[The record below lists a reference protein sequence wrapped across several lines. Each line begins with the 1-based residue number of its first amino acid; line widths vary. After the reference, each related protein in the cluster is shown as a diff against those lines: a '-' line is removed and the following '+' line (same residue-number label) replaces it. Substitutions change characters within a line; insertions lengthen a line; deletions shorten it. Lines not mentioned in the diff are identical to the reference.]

1 MATISGTQGYWKVWL
16 VVNEASTSVVNNTSS
31 ANWELWL
38 GRTYE
43 STSYIQGTPT
53 INIKISG
60 KTAYDDSPYLNIS
73 GITQN
78 GVKLLSGTVTDITH
92 NDNGTIKNDTISFTW
107 TGSGFNPNNV
117 SASGTYTTSTIPRAT
132 PAPKFTAT
140 VGTPMYI
147 NISPKAT
154 DTFYHRIHL
163 TIGGTGY
170 WLKSDGSI
178 TTVVNDYDTFGNT
191 VTSIK
196 FNAPTSLYS
205 KFTGKSTTGTIEV
218 YTYRR
223 YKSLLESS
231 YKYSQVGST
240 TSNSFTLQC
249 DSTKCTP
256 VITGTVV
263 DTNPVTLS
271 LTGDK
276 NSLVA
281 NASHATITP
290 IIKSVSDTNDT
301 ATTINYM
308 YIDGVQFSGDTVTI
322 TKPTGK
328 SFVLRV
334 VNSRGYPAEYIVDAT
349 GDLIPYVPLTFNVLN
364 LKRTEPTTGEVDVQ
378 YDGKYFNST
387 FNNGVP
393 NELTLGWLY
402 RETNTDEWIGSV
414 NIDTNTN
421 YNNTLLTSAI
431 PDSFGLT
438 FLEDWDGSNTV
449 YQLAFNDKYSLQ
461 TVVSSSGSFVWVT
474 LTNTIENTRK
484 TIYRYLNNSSG
495 NSGVQENNVTLLL
508 PEDIGSFATV
518 NTEDKLYE
526 YLKTISISTLTNYDI
541 KNDNTY
547 SGKDSLGNIFD
558 YKKSYE
564 FVLYCFDK
572 LTNLEISGIISRG
585 LPVFW
590 WNANNFYVNGNIHA
604 NNIREPHIIAS
615 YKLATE
621 TVNDG
626 AKLSIGDLIYN
637 NTNGIIEV
645 EYIDSNSYLKINHDG
660 YILISYN
667 VWFQGDGSARP
678 WLHCERYRLENNEDL
693 TTVEVYTHS
702 IDDNSS
708 RFVSL
713 STANR
718 IGEIK
723 NGEFVGLY
731 LTLSSSEVTINTGA
745 GPYAPSYITIEI
757 L

>member
-1 MATISGTQGYWKVWL
+1 M
-16 VVNEASTSVVNNTSS
+16 
-31 ANWELWL
+31 
-38 GRTYE
+38 
-43 STSYIQGTPT
+43 
-53 INIKISG
+53 
-60 KTAYDDSPYLNIS
+60 
-73 GITQN
+73 
-78 GVKLLSGTVTDITH
+78 
-92 NDNGTIKNDTISFTW
+92 
-107 TGSGFNPNNV
+107 
-117 SASGTYTTSTIPRAT
+117 
-132 PAPKFTAT
+132 
-140 VGTPMYI
+140 
-147 NISPKAT
+147 
-154 DTFYHRIHL
+154 
-163 TIGGTGY
+163 
-170 WLKSDGSI
+170 
-178 TTVVNDYDTFGNT
+178 
-191 VTSIK
+191 
-196 FNAPTSLYS
+196 
-205 KFTGKSTTGTIEV
+205 
-218 YTYRR
+218 
-223 YKSLLESS
+223 
-231 YKYSQVGST
+231 
-240 TSNSFTLQC
+240 
-249 DSTKCTP
+249 
-256 VITGTVV
+256 
-263 DTNPVTLS
+263 
-271 LTGDK
+271 
-276 NSLVA
+276 
-281 NASHATITP
+281 
-290 IIKSVSDTNDT
+290 
-301 ATTINYM
+301 
-308 YIDGVQFSGDTVTI
+308 
-322 TKPTGK
+322 
-328 SFVLRV
+328 
-334 VNSRGYPAEYIVDAT
+334 
-349 GDLIPYVPLTFNVLN
+349 
-364 LKRTEPTTGEVDVQ
+364 
-378 YDGKYFNST
+378 
-387 FNNGVP
+387 
-393 NELTLGWLY
+393 
-402 RETNTDEWIGSV
+402 
-414 NIDTNTN
+414 
-421 YNNTLLTSAI
+421 
-431 PDSFGLT
+431 
-438 FLEDWDGSNTV
+438 
-449 YQLAFNDKYSLQ
+449 NDKYSLQ

-508 PEDIGSFATV
+508 PEDIGSFTTV

-572 LTNLEISGIISRG
+572 LTNLETSGIISRG

-604 NNIREPHIIAS
+604 DNIREPHIIAS

-645 EYIDSNSYLKINHDG
+645 EYIDGNSYLKINHDG

-678 WLHCERYRLENNEDL
+678 WLHCERYRLEDNEDL